1 MELYIAG
8 GCGEHGRNSFLLSDK
23 GELLLVDCGKG
34 SGDFLFPKLK
44 KEQIR
49 KLRYLF
55 LTHSHKD
62 HSGGI
67 EWLIE
72 NGFHGCIIST
82 DETRKQVNIAYENWV
97 ILPVTGRMPLR
108 KEIGQ
113 TLSITYGRTGH
124 CIGSIW
130 FLIEWNYKKVFFSGD
145 YKEDSS
151 VYMCDR
157 VRNVSADCAVIDC
170 AYGNVEID
178 PSGFEGSF
186 IKYVENTIRVGGAV
200 YLPVPK
206 YGRGLEIIQIL
217 NKSGDEYPVYADR
230 NIYEQI
236 EQRGC
241 LWTESMNISLQS
253 LETWNDEP
261 AVLFISDP
269 QLQKEEDYE
278 LAIKVYQNSGS
289 ILLTGHV
296 YPGTGAEKLL
306 KKKYATSML
315 YPVHMNY
322 HDLCE
327 FVKANHFANVILN
340 HHAGR
345 INDMEHIAL
354 NVDTGKTIE
363 F

>member
-1 MELYIAG
+1 MKLYIAG

-23 GELLLVDCGKG
+23 NELLLVDCGKG
-34 SGDFLFPKLK
+34 AGDFLFPKLK

-72 NGFHGCIIST
+72 NGFCGSIIST
-82 DETRKQVNIAYENWV
+82 DETREQVNIAYENWTT
-97 ILPVTGRMPLR
+97 LPVTGRMPLR

-130 FLIEWNYKKVFFSGD
+130 LLIDWSYKKVFFSGD

-157 VRNVSADCAVIDC
+157 IRNVSADCAVIDC
-170 AYGNVEID
+170 AYGNLKID
-178 PSGFEGSF
+178 PLGFEDSL
-186 IKYVENTIRVGGAV
+186 IKSVENTIRTGGSV

-236 EQRGC
+236 KQMGC

-278 LAIKVYQNSGS
+278 LAIKVYQNGGS

-296 YPGTGAEKLL
+296 YSGTGAEKLL

>member
-8 GCGEHGRNSFLLSDK
+8 GCGEHGRNSFL
-23 GELLLVDCGKG
+23 
-34 SGDFLFPKLK
+34 
-44 KEQIR
+44 
-49 KLRYLF
+49 F
-55 LTHSHKD
+55 LTHSHND

-157 VRNVSADCAVIDC
+157 VRNIFADCAVIDC
-170 AYGNVEID
+170 AYGNLKID
-178 PSGFEGSF
+178 TVGFGDSL
-186 IKYVENTIRVGGAV
+186 IKRVENTIHTGGSV

-230 NIYEQI
+230 NIYEQMELI
-236 EQRGC
+236 KQRGC
-241 LWTESMNISLQS
+241 LWTKSMNISLQS
-253 LETWNDEP
+253 LKTWNDEP

-278 LAIKVYQNSGS
+278 LAIKVYQNGGS

-296 YPGTGAEKLL
+296 YSGTGAEKLL
-306 KKKYATSML
+306 KKKLIRAITIIGMSTL
-315 YPVHMNY
+315 
-322 HDLCE
+322 L
-327 FVKANHFANVILN
+327 FANTAYAKENMVPDYEMKFLLDSNKVLN
-340 HHAGR
+340 
-345 INDMEHIAL
+345 NDHEL
-354 NVDTGKTIE
+354 NSKYRDFLDTGKNYDTIGVLYLE
-363 F
+363 TPDYSLMV